1 VDTAVL
7 VLAMPV
13 SQFHVP
19 VSQKS
24 LSLMSFKKKKK
35 DYNSHVVSFCILM
48 FSSFEREE
56 KSSVEV

>member
-1 VDTAVL
+1 MDTAVL
-7 VLAMPV
+7 ALAMPV

-24 LSLMSFKKKKK
+24 SSLMSFNNKKK
-35 DYNSHVVSFCILM
+35 DDKSHVVSFRILM

-56 KSSVEV
+56 DFG